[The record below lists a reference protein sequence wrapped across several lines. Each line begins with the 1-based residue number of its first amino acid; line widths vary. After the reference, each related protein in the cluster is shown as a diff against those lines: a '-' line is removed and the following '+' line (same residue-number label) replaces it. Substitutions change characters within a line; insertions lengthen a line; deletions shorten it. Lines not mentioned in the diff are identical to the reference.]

1 MVGKECKC
9 EIHHRIKIQE
19 AIMITKCTIMLIWK
33 AWTRENKTR
42 THHDRKMAD
51 YVIIERLNTWSQYK
65 KSSWSQHG
73 QIYHNKKSLNTWSQ
87 YKTWSS
93 SHNGRLC
100 HYQKHEHVITIQE
113 VTMITKWPIMSLWEV
128 WTRDHN
134 TRIDSHHKIANYVIM
149 KKLELIGRNIF
160 HLWFIEF
167 KRSWRYNLMWLLW
180 QSEDSMLCLPM
191 LYVFTSILRHNWCN
205 MVIGL
210 AKIIH

>member
-19 AIMITKCTIMLIWK
+19 AIMITKFTIMLLWK

-93 SHNGRLC
+93 SHTGRLC
-100 HYQKHEHVITIQE
+100 HYEKHEHVITIQE
-113 VTMITKWPIMSLWEV
+113 VTMITTWPIMSLWEV
-128 WTRDHN
+128 WTRDYN
-134 TRIDSHHKIANYVIM
+134 TRIDSHHKLQIMSLWKSLNSSEEISFICDLLSSKDHGDTIWCDCNDKVNTACCAYLCYMCSRLYYVITGA
-149 KKLELIGRNIF
+149 I
-160 HLWFIEF
+160 W
-167 KRSWRYNLMWLLW
+167 WL
-180 QSEDSMLCLPM
+180 DLP
-191 LYVFTSILRHNWCN
+191 R
-205 MVIGL
+205 
-210 AKIIH
+210 